1 VYGVIAARAA
11 TESFAAATG
20 GMQAGRK
27 PTEHRSD
34 RLQIIS
40 MTMKDGE
47 ELIVGRRLRDIL
59 NHASRLKA

>member
-1 VYGVIAARAA
+1 
-11 TESFAAATG
+11 
-20 GMQAGRK
+20 MQPGRK
-27 PTEHRSD
+27 PVERRPD

-59 NHASRLKA
+59 SRASRKVKA